1 MGIGDWGL
9 GIGDRG
15 SGIGDRGSGIGD
27 RESGIG
33 NRESG
38 IGNRESGIGN
48 RESGKHLRCVDSACA
63 GFGMGADGFNQA
75 RTTGSAWHRAGKIN
89 TARDG
94 YLLAELRRAWDGPAG
109 ALPPVIG
116 GGAPCATP
124 SRR

>member
-1 MGIGDWGL
+1 MQMRYRKRGLGIGDWGL
-9 GIGDRG
+9 GIGDW
-15 SGIGDRGSGIGD
+15 
-27 RESGIG
+27 GIG

-94 YLLAELRRAWDGPAG
+94 YLLAELRRARDGPTG